1 MELLD
6 RREII
11 ENLKYLVQ
19 AQDRPKLKN
28 ILVDIHPADI
38 ADIIRDME
46 IDERAFI
53 FNLLDLETRSD
64 VVLEFDEVT
73 RDQLIEVLGPEEL
86 SQLVDQMDSDDATDV
101 LSELPEETAKKVLA
115 RLDFKDRAEVEKLI
129 VHDEETAGGIMA
141 LEFVAVYTHETVDD
155 AIQKIRQKAQEVEEI
170 YNVYAIDEKNQLT
183 GVVPLKRLLLAKHN
197 QLIRDIMNS
206 DVISVTLEKDQE
218 EVARMFRRYDLVSI
232 PVVDHENRLVGRI
245 TIDDI
250 VDVLHEEANEDMHR
264 MAGIADEE
272 IPQEMSTLRI
282 SRFRLPWLVVS
293 FVGEIFSAFIMR
305 SFEATINQIVATA
318 FFIPLI
324 MAMGGNTG
332 IQASTIVVRSIA
344 LEEGGTT
351 NRWSRLWREIRVAGM
366 NGLIMGIL
374 ITTMVIIFFT
384 DDPLFGMVVGTSMF
398 FVMLNAAIVGAVVPY
413 VLHKFNYDPAIA
425 TGPFITT
432 SNDVFGLYIYLSFTV
447 GYLRWLS

>member
-28 ILVDIHPADI
+28 ILIDIHPADI

-64 VVLEFDEVT
+64 VVLELDEVT

-101 LSELPEETAKKVLA
+101 LSDLPEETAKKVLA

-170 YNVYAIDEKNQLT
+170 YNVYAIDEKNQLA

-206 DVISVTLEKDQE
+206 DVIAVTLEKDQE

-282 SRFRLPWLVVS
+282 SRFRLPWLLVS

-384 DDPLFGMVVGTSMF
+384 DDPFFGMVVGTSMF

-413 VLHKFNYDPAIA
+413 VLHRFNFDPAIA

-432 SNDVFGLYIYLSFTV
+432 SNDVLGLFIYLSFTV

>member
-28 ILVDIHPADI
+28 ILIDIHPADI

-64 VVLEFDEVT
+64 VVLELDEVT

-101 LSELPEETAKKVLA
+101 LSELPKEIAKNVLA

-155 AIQKIRQKAQEVEEI
+155 AIQKIRQKTQEVEEI
-170 YNVYAIDEKNQLT
+170 YNVYAIDEKNQLA

-282 SRFRLPWLVVS
+282 SRFRLPWLLVS

-305 SFEATINQIVATA
+305 SYEATINQIVATA

-351 NRWSRLWREIRVAGM
+351 NRWSRLWREIRVACM